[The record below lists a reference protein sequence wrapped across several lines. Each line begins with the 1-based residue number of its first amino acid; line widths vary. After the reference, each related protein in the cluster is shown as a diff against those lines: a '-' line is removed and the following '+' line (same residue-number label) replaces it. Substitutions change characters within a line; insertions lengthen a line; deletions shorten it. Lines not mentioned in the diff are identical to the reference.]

1 MRIEERECV
10 NIRMRERPT
19 RVIRL
24 YSQTAGKERVRI
36 AKKKHPQPGERAV
49 ADGSNKPLT
58 VSVEWQRMVKQLPSA
73 SWERERFLTQRQ
85 FYHSSNFKFTI
96 SSNLEFNSGLQ

>member
-58 VSVEWQRMVKQLPSA
+58 VSVEWQRMVKQV
-73 SWERERFLTQRQ
+73 W
-85 FYHSSNFKFTI
+85 
-96 SSNLEFNSGLQ
+96 